1 MKEEKLKLEK
11 AKKLFEEEKKK
22 KEELEKEK
30 NEEKKKVEEEK
41 RIKEEIKR
49 EEKEKKI
56 KEEIEKERKKL
67 KEEKEQLEE
76 EKRKIEEQKIKYEE
90 KKRLEEKIK
99 KEELEK
105 ENENENEINSLI
117 NKKRDSISI
126 KGKNISN
133 NQSEL
138 ISNKEISE
146 NSSTIL
152 KKIKT
157 FKESEILEQEELII
171 NESVN
176 DEIIKIK
183 NKNNFTNEI
192 EIDEK
197 NINNF
202 KKIYDKEISNK
213 IKYELEKDLINLQKK
228 SYNIMKMPELNNK
241 SKDKIINNNNLLEL
255 NTDRKRN
262 KLTLV
267 DLEINN
273 NKRIKEIDQLFKGG
287 IDENKLKQLENIYN
301 NNKEIMNIINIYKNQ
316 KLSLEKGF
324 DLLEE
329 PLSDLKTIKSDQNK
343 IKYNNKYYNGNK
355 NNKTSLS
362 FQNYIDISNENQ
374 LSKNIINNNISQEK
388 IIQNKIKIFKDKM
401 YKPFLDKIEKE
412 KNLEKKRIEILKNIN
427 DINIKNSLETKFGIE
442 RGKID
447 LELTKEKKKINNAI
461 KQYEIQLIMNEN
473 ENLKII
479 ESKNTFY

>member
-1 MKEEKLKLEK
+1 M
-11 AKKLFEEEKKK
+11 EEKKRK
-22 KEELEKEK
+22 KEK
-30 NEEKKKVEEEK
+30 
-41 RIKEEIKR
+41 IKR

-105 ENENENEINSLI
+105 ENENENENEINSLI
-117 NKKRDSISI
+117 NKKRDSISF

-241 SKDKIINNNNLLEL
+241 SKDKIINNNNNLLEL

-267 DLEINN
+267 DIEINN

-329 PLSDLKTIKSDQNK
+329 PLSDLKTIKLDDNNQNK

-461 KQYEIQLIMNEN
+461 KKYEIQLIMNEN